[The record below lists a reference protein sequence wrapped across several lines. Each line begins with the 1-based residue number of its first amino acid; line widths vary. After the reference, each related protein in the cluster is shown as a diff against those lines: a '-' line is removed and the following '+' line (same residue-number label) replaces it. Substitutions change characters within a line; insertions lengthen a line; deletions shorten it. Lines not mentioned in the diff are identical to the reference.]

1 MRKSILSLAIKDRLI
16 YLFLF
21 ILLCPLGSTYGADG
35 NEDALPVIG
44 IVMSLDCPNCKSVFE
59 KRKFIHQVCRVGS
72 YDKLCDVRYLPF
84 IGEENDYRADLYY
97 EIFKIDV
104 EASEKYMEAIY
115 TLNIDRTIE
124 LEELA
129 FLVSGYLGNN
139 LDMDEIIGSV
149 KSGDRLEVKKVGRII
164 NRYSIVDY
172 PTFMM
177 FEEREVRVINPT
189 IDPSERLE
197 VALRWIENELE

>member
-1 MRKSILSLAIKDRLI
+1 MRKSILSFAIKDKLI
-16 YLFLF
+16 WVFF
-21 ILLCPLGSTYGADG
+21 FVLLSPFGNNYGADS
-35 NEDALPVIG
+35 NEVEIPVIG

-59 KRKFIHQVCRVGS
+59 KRKFIHQVCKLGS
-72 YDKLCDVRYLPF
+72 PDQLCDVRYLPF
-84 IGEENDYRADLYY
+84 IGSENDYRADLYY

-104 EASEKYMEAIY
+104 EASERYIEAIY

-129 FLVSGYLGNN
+129 FLVSGYLENK
-139 LDMDEIIGSV
+139 LDMEEIIGSV
-149 KSGDRLEVKKVGRII
+149 KSGERLEVKKVGKII

-177 FEEREVRVINPT
+177 FEKREVRVINPT
-189 IDPSERLE
+189 IDPSDRLE